1 MSLQK
6 RFKSRYPKAN
16 FADFKTED
24 FFGKPNIFFHNKAG
38 DEETAVFDDDGKDFR
53 SSIYFSKEMKR
64 QLGLAPGFPLELT
77 HNPNPKLEIPAV
89 PFNSE
94 TRESGAL
101 KDALVQQE
109 IYVTPSDKFKIK
121 FRDIFTD
128 TVITHRSSHESRRWL
143 AGPNF
148 EYFPQQ
154 LNFAFFCAT
163 TGCGLSRRILFEDKM
178 RDGKNDLTDS
188 ELILPPQVRSFFWFH
203 VYFTVRRILFELGG
217 VQNSLPLPGDSAFS
231 QTENKY
237 DIPSFERICAEFG
250 ISPNADFR
258 FTRGSNHDLGS
269 VFEYFTNSGYIK
281 TPFKYPSKE
290 TKFEDEGGRA
300 SDGNLVPY
308 IENTEARNQYEYF
321 LCPVSHGLTSAGL
334 SRINQSIE
342 SFCYAILGSQVDAR
356 SSISGSQGSAIETQ
370 RQFLSMVEDAIRNPD
385 ISKSVQRF
393 QLAIE
398 SAKVRLDLAISPGL
412 WLLPSK
418 MVVNTESVVG
428 YNNKLKKA
436 TSFMRIGVNSDLNI
450 PVRRSAPKHNFGSG
464 AVKLPHSGVE
474 TQETKE
480 TRVPKSDS
488 EAGVKLRT
496 KEKQVPKSDSD
507 NKREASEA
515 AGEASDSKAGAKL
528 RTHCFNFAR
537 DQFECFDYC
546 RRWVSLVSFQMNL
559 SLLFGAFDLLLSR
572 SDYAR
577 TNTGW
582 LNFQKIIHP
591 VFIFNESTIPSEG
604 LWPEPSSELYEF
616 ATLRLFASFVYDFV
630 AIKSPLNLTSLNKF
644 EIPRGRH
651 ANR

>member
-1 MSLQK
+1 MSLQR

-16 FADFKTED
+16 FADFKTKD
-24 FFGKPNIFFHNKAG
+24 FFGKPNIFFREG
-38 DEETAVFDDDGKDFR
+38 GEETAVFDDDGKDFR

-77 HNPNPKLEIPAV
+77 HNPNPVLEIPAV
-89 PFNSE
+89 PFHSE
-94 TRESGAL
+94 ALHSEAREAGAL

-121 FRDIFTD
+121 LRDIFSD
-128 TVITHRSSHESRRWL
+128 TVITHRSSHESRKWL

-148 EYFPQQ
+148 EYYPQQ

-163 TGCGLSRRILFEDKM
+163 TGCGVSRRILFENKM
-178 RDGKNDLTDS
+178 REEKNDLTDS

-217 VQNSLPLPGDSAFS
+217 VQNSLPLPGDPAFS
-231 QTENKY
+231 QTKNKY

-258 FTRGSNHDLGS
+258 FTRGDNHDLGS
-269 VFEYFTNSGYIK
+269 VFEYFSYSGYTK

-342 SFCYAILGSQVDAR
+342 SFCYAILGSQVDVR
-356 SSISGSQGSAIETQ
+356 SSIDGSQGSSIETQ
-370 RQFLSMVEDAIRNPD
+370 RQFLSMIEDAIRNPD
-385 ISKSVQRF
+385 LGKSVQRF

-398 SAKVRLDLAISPGL
+398 SAKVRLDLAISPGT

-418 MVVNTESVVG
+418 MILNTESVVG

-436 TSFMRIGVNSDLNI
+436 TSFMKIGINSDLNI
-450 PVRRSAPKHNFGSG
+450 PVKRSAPKHNFKSS

-474 TQETKE
+474 TQNNNQ
-480 TRVPKSDS
+480 D
-488 EAGVKLRT
+488 T
-496 KEKQVPKSDSD
+496 KEKQVKQPEKQAETKETQVTKSETKTVSSSHET
-507 NKREASEA
+507 NLNVLIII
-515 AGEASDSKAGAKL
+515 AGGLA
-528 RTHCFNFAR
+528 
-537 DQFECFDYC
+537 
-546 RRWVSLVSFQMNL
+546 
-559 SLLFGAFDLLLSR
+559 LF
-572 SDYAR
+572 
-577 TNTGW
+577 
-582 LNFQKIIHP
+582 
-591 VFIFNESTIPSEG
+591 
-604 LWPEPSSELYEF
+604 
-616 ATLRLFASFVYDFV
+616 LF
-630 AIKSPLNLTSLNKF
+630 
-644 EIPRGRH
+644 R
-651 ANR
+651 

>member
-6 RFKSRYPKAN
+6 RFKARYPKAN

-38 DEETAVFDDDGKDFR
+38 DGTAVFDDDGKDF
-53 SSIYFSKEMKR
+53 SPSIYFSKEMKR

-94 TRESGAL
+94 TRESGTL

-109 IYVTPSDKFKIK
+109 IYVTPSEKFKIK

-148 EYFPQQ
+148 EYWPQT
-154 LNFAFFCAT
+154 LNFAFYCAT
-163 TGCGLSRRILFEDKM
+163 TGCGVSRRILFEDKM

-188 ELILPPQVRSFFWFH
+188 ELKLPPQVRSFFWFH

-217 VQNSLPLPGDSAFS
+217 PQNSLPLPGDTAFN

-258 FTRGSNHDLGS
+258 FTRGDNHGLGS
-269 VFEYFTNSGYIK
+269 VFEYFSYSGYTK

-342 SFCYAILGSQVDAR
+342 SFCYAILGSQVDVR

-370 RQFLSMVEDAIRNPD
+370 RQFLSMVEDAIRNPE

-436 TSFMRIGVNSDLNI
+436 TTFMRIGVNSDLNI
-450 PVRRSAPKHNFGSG
+450 PVRRSAPKHNLGSR

-474 TQETKE
+474 TQKTKE
-480 TRVPKSDS
+480 TRVVKSEKSD
-488 EAGVKLRT
+488 RT
-496 KEKQVPKSDSD
+496 KKRRWKSEKSEKSESG
-507 NKREASEA
+507 
-515 AGEASDSKAGAKL
+515 AGKLEKAKTVSTSHENNLNVLIIVAGAL
-528 RTHCFNFAR
+528 AWF
-537 DQFECFDYC
+537 
-546 RRWVSLVSFQMNL
+546 
-559 SLLFGAFDLLLSR
+559 LFR
-572 SDYAR
+572 
-577 TNTGW
+577 
-582 LNFQKIIHP
+582 
-591 VFIFNESTIPSEG
+591 
-604 LWPEPSSELYEF
+604 
-616 ATLRLFASFVYDFV
+616 
-630 AIKSPLNLTSLNKF
+630 
-644 EIPRGRH
+644 
-651 ANR
+651 

>member
-6 RFKSRYPKAN
+6 RFKARYPKAN

-38 DEETAVFDDDGKDFR
+38 DGTAVFDDDGKDFR
-53 SSIYFSKEMKR
+53 PSIRFSKEMKR

-94 TRESGAL
+94 TLNSEAGGTGAL
-101 KDALVQQE
+101 KDNLVEQE

-148 EYFPQQ
+148 EYWPQT

-163 TGCGLSRRILFEDKM
+163 TGCGVSQRILIEDKM

-188 ELILPPQVRSFFWFH
+188 ELKIPPQVRSFFWFH

-217 VQNSLPLPGDSAFS
+217 VQNSLPLPGDTAFS

-258 FTRGSNHDLGS
+258 FTRGDNHGLGS
-269 VFEYFTNSGYIK
+269 VFEYFSYSGYTK

-290 TKFEDEGGRA
+290 TKFADEGGRA

-342 SFCYAILGSQVDAR
+342 SFCYAILGSQVDVR

-393 QLAIE
+393 QLAIQ

-450 PVRRSAPKHNFGSG
+450 PVRRSVQKHNLGSR

-474 TQETKE
+474 TQNSVAGATADAEPGKLEKAKHRTKE
-480 TRVPKSDS
+480 TQVVKSEKS
-488 EAGVKLRT
+488 EKS
-496 KEKQVPKSDSD
+496 EK
-507 NKREASEA
+507 
-515 AGEASDSKAGAKL
+515 SKATADAEPGKLEKAKSVSTSHENNLNVLIIVAGAL
-528 RTHCFNFAR
+528 AWF
-537 DQFECFDYC
+537 
-546 RRWVSLVSFQMNL
+546 
-559 SLLFGAFDLLLSR
+559 LFR
-572 SDYAR
+572 
-577 TNTGW
+577 
-582 LNFQKIIHP
+582 
-591 VFIFNESTIPSEG
+591 
-604 LWPEPSSELYEF
+604 
-616 ATLRLFASFVYDFV
+616 
-630 AIKSPLNLTSLNKF
+630 
-644 EIPRGRH
+644 
-651 ANR
+651 

>member
-1 MSLQK
+1 M
-6 RFKSRYPKAN
+6 
-16 FADFKTED
+16 
-24 FFGKPNIFFHNKAG
+24 
-38 DEETAVFDDDGKDFR
+38 
-53 SSIYFSKEMKR
+53 
-64 QLGLAPGFPLELT
+64 
-77 HNPNPKLEIPAV
+77 
-89 PFNSE
+89 
-94 TRESGAL
+94 
-101 KDALVQQE
+101 QQE
-109 IYVTPSDKFKIK
+109 IYVTPSDKFEIK

-163 TGCGLSRRILFEDKM
+163 TGCGVSRRILFEDKM

-217 VQNSLPLPGDSAFS
+217 VQNSLPLPGDTAFN

-258 FTRGSNHDLGS
+258 FTRGDNHGLGS
-269 VFEYFTNSGYIK
+269 VFEYFTNSGYTK

-321 LCPVSHGLTSAGL
+321 LCPVSHSLTSAGL

-342 SFCYAILGSQVDAR
+342 SFCYAILGSQVDVR

-436 TSFMRIGVNSDLNI
+436 TSFMRIGVNSDLSI
-450 PVRRSAPKHNFGSG
+450 PVRCSAPKHNLGSG

-480 TRVPKSDS
+480 TRVAKSDS
-488 EAGVKLRT
+488 DRESGEAAGAKLRT

-507 NKREASEA
+507 REFGEA
-515 AGEASDSKAGAKL
+515 AGVTKTVSTSHETNLNVLIIVAGGLAW
-528 RTHCFNFAR
+528 F
-537 DQFECFDYC
+537 
-546 RRWVSLVSFQMNL
+546 
-559 SLLFGAFDLLLSR
+559 LFR
-572 SDYAR
+572 
-577 TNTGW
+577 
-582 LNFQKIIHP
+582 
-591 VFIFNESTIPSEG
+591 
-604 LWPEPSSELYEF
+604 
-616 ATLRLFASFVYDFV
+616 
-630 AIKSPLNLTSLNKF
+630 
-644 EIPRGRH
+644 
-651 ANR
+651 

>member
-6 RFKSRYPKAN
+6 RFKARYPKAN
-16 FADFKTED
+16 FADFKTGD
-24 FFGKPNIFFHNKAG
+24 FFGKPNIFFHSEAG
-38 DEETAVFDDDGKDFR
+38 EGTTVFDDDGKDFR
-53 SSIYFSKEMKR
+53 SSIFFSKEMKR

-94 TRESGAL
+94 ADNSETL
-101 KDALVQQE
+101 NTIKDNLVEQE
-109 IYVTPSDKFKIK
+109 IYVTPSEKFKIN

-148 EYFPQQ
+148 EYWPQT

-163 TGCGLSRRILFEDKM
+163 TGCGVSRRILFEDKM

-188 ELILPPQVRSFFWFH
+188 ELKIPPQVRSFFWFH

-217 VQNSLPLPGDSAFS
+217 PQNSLPLPGDTAFS

-258 FTRGSNHDLGS
+258 FTRGDNHGLGS
-269 VFEYFTNSGYIK
+269 VFEYFSYSGYTK

-342 SFCYAILGSQVDAR
+342 SFCYAILGSQVDVR

-370 RQFLSMVEDAIRNPD
+370 RQFLSMVEDAIRNPN

-393 QLAIE
+393 QLAIQ
-398 SAKVRLDLAISPGL
+398 SAKVRLNLAISPGL

-436 TSFMRIGVNSDLNI
+436 TTFMRIGVNSDLNI
-450 PVRRSAPKHNFGSG
+450 PVRRSTQKHNLGSR

-474 TQETKE
+474 TQ
-480 TRVPKSDS
+480 DS
-488 EAGVKLRT
+488 GAGATAELEKAKHRT
-496 KEKQVPKSDSD
+496 KEKQVVKSRTKETQVSKSKTRETRDSET
-507 NKREASEA
+507 RE
-515 AGEASDSKAGAKL
+515 
-528 RTHCFNFAR
+528 
-537 DQFECFDYC
+537 
-546 RRWVSLVSFQMNL
+546 
-559 SLLFGAFDLLLSR
+559 
-572 SDYAR
+572 
-577 TNTGW
+577 
-582 LNFQKIIHP
+582 
-591 VFIFNESTIPSEG
+591 
-604 LWPEPSSELYEF
+604 SSETKTVSTSHETNLNVLIIVAGGLAWF
-616 ATLRLFASFVYDFV
+616 LF
-630 AIKSPLNLTSLNKF
+630 
-644 EIPRGRH
+644 R
-651 ANR
+651 

>member
-6 RFKSRYPKAN
+6 RFKARYPKAN
-16 FADFKTED
+16 FADLKTED

-38 DEETAVFDDDGKDFR
+38 EGTTVFDDDGKDFR

-64 QLGLAPGFPLELT
+64 QLGLAPGFPLELA

-94 TRESGAL
+94 TL
-101 KDALVQQE
+101 NTIKDALVQQE
-109 IYVTPSDKFKIK
+109 IYVTPSEKFKIK

-128 TVITHRSSHESRRWL
+128 TVITHRSSQESRRWL

-148 EYFPQQ
+148 EYWPQT
-154 LNFAFFCAT
+154 LNFAFFAAT
-163 TGCGLSRRILFEDKM
+163 TGCGVSRRILFEDKM

-188 ELILPPQVRSFFWFH
+188 ELKLPPQVRSFFWFH

-217 VQNSLPLPGDSAFS
+217 PQNSLPLPGDTAFS

-258 FTRGSNHDLGS
+258 FTRGDNHGLGS
-269 VFEYFTNSGYIK
+269 VFEYFTNSGYTK

-321 LCPVSHGLTSAGL
+321 LCPVSHGLRSAGL

-342 SFCYAILGSQVDAR
+342 SFCYAILGSQVDVR

-436 TSFMRIGVNSDLNI
+436 TTFMRIGVNSDLNI
-450 PVRRSAPKHNFGSG
+450 PVRRSAPKHNLGSR

-474 TQETKE
+474 TRVVKSKTKE
-480 TRVPKSDS
+480 T
-488 EAGVKLRT
+488 
-496 KEKQVPKSDSD
+496 QVPKSKTIETQVPKS
-507 NKREASEA
+507 KTSETREASETRDSET
-515 AGEASDSKAGAKL
+515 GEAASDSEAGAKL
-528 RTHCFNFAR
+528 RTKT
-537 DQFECFDYC
+537 
-546 RRWVSLVSFQMNL
+546 VSTSHETNL
-559 SLLFGAFDLLLSR
+559 NVLIIVAGGLAWFLFR
-572 SDYAR
+572 
-577 TNTGW
+577 
-582 LNFQKIIHP
+582 
-591 VFIFNESTIPSEG
+591 
-604 LWPEPSSELYEF
+604 
-616 ATLRLFASFVYDFV
+616 
-630 AIKSPLNLTSLNKF
+630 
-644 EIPRGRH
+644 
-651 ANR
+651 

>member
-6 RFKSRYPKAN
+6 RFKARYPKAN
-16 FADFKTED
+16 FADFKTGD
-24 FFGKPNIFFHNKAG
+24 FFGKPNIFFQEG
-38 DEETAVFDDDGKDFR
+38 DEGTTVFDDDGKDFR

-94 TRESGAL
+94 IRDRESGEAAYTL

-109 IYVTPSDKFKIK
+109 IYVTPSEKFKIN

-148 EYFPQQ
+148 EYWPQT
-154 LNFAFFCAT
+154 LNFAFFVAT
-163 TGCGLSRRILFEDKM
+163 TGCGVSRRILFEDKM

-188 ELILPPQVRSFFWFH
+188 ELKIPPQVRSFFWFH

-217 VQNSLPLPGDSAFS
+217 PQNSLPLPGDTAFS

-258 FTRGSNHDLGS
+258 FTRGDNHGLGS
-269 VFEYFTNSGYIK
+269 VFEYFSYSGYTK

-342 SFCYAILGSQVDAR
+342 SFCYAILGSQVDVR
-356 SSISGSQGSAIETQ
+356 SSIAGSQGSAIETQ

-450 PVRRSAPKHNFGSG
+450 PVRRSAPNHNLGSR

-474 TQETKE
+474 T
-480 TRVPKSDS
+480 RVVKS
-488 EAGVKLRT
+488 RT
-496 KEKQVPKSDSD
+496 KEKQVVKSNS
-507 NKREASEA
+507 
-515 AGEASDSKAGAKL
+515 GAGAKH
-528 RTHCFNFAR
+528 RTSEKSKTTETR
-537 DQFECFDYC
+537 DRESGVAAASETKT
-546 RRWVSLVSFQMNL
+546 VSTSHETNL
-559 SLLFGAFDLLLSR
+559 NVLIIVAGGLAWFLFR
-572 SDYAR
+572 
-577 TNTGW
+577 
-582 LNFQKIIHP
+582 
-591 VFIFNESTIPSEG
+591 
-604 LWPEPSSELYEF
+604 
-616 ATLRLFASFVYDFV
+616 
-630 AIKSPLNLTSLNKF
+630 
-644 EIPRGRH
+644 
-651 ANR
+651 

>member
-6 RFKSRYPKAN
+6 RFKARYPKAN

-24 FFGKPNIFFHNKAG
+24 FFGKPNIFFHSEAHKAG
-38 DEETAVFDDDGKDFR
+38 DSEAGDEGTTVFDDDGKDFR

-77 HNPNPKLEIPAV
+77 HNPNPKLKIPAV

-94 TRESGAL
+94 TL
-101 KDALVQQE
+101 NTIKDNLVQQE
-109 IYVTPSDKFKIK
+109 IYVTPSEKFKIK

-148 EYFPQQ
+148 EYWPQT

-163 TGCGLSRRILFEDKM
+163 TGCGVSRRILFEDKM

-188 ELILPPQVRSFFWFH
+188 ELKLPPQVRSFFWFH

-217 VQNSLPLPGDSAFS
+217 VQNSLPLPGDTAFS

-258 FTRGSNHDLGS
+258 FTRGDNHGLGS
-269 VFEYFTNSGYIK
+269 VFEYFTNSGYTK

-342 SFCYAILGSQVDAR
+342 SFCYAILGSQVDVH
-356 SSISGSQGSAIETQ
+356 SSIAGFQGSAIETQ

-450 PVRRSAPKHNFGSG
+450 LVRRSTQKHNFGRG

-474 TQETKE
+474 RKHIEVGTSENKATADAEPGKLEKAKQQAETKE
-480 TRVPKSDS
+480 TQVVKSEKSEKS
-488 EAGVKLRT
+488 EAKTVSTSHENNLN
-496 KEKQVPKSDSD
+496 VLIII
-507 NKREASEA
+507 
-515 AGEASDSKAGAKL
+515 AGGLAW
-528 RTHCFNFAR
+528 F
-537 DQFECFDYC
+537 
-546 RRWVSLVSFQMNL
+546 
-559 SLLFGAFDLLLSR
+559 LFR
-572 SDYAR
+572 
-577 TNTGW
+577 
-582 LNFQKIIHP
+582 
-591 VFIFNESTIPSEG
+591 
-604 LWPEPSSELYEF
+604 
-616 ATLRLFASFVYDFV
+616 
-630 AIKSPLNLTSLNKF
+630 
-644 EIPRGRH
+644 
-651 ANR
+651 

>member
-6 RFKSRYPKAN
+6 RFKARYPKAN
-16 FADFKTED
+16 FADFKTGD
-24 FFGKPNIFFHNKAG
+24 FFGKPNIFFQEG
-38 DEETAVFDDDGKDFR
+38 DEGTTVFDDDGKDFR

-94 TRESGAL
+94 ADNSETLNSEAGGTGAL
-101 KDALVQQE
+101 KDNLVQQE
-109 IYVTPSDKFKIK
+109 IYVTPSEKFKIN

-148 EYFPQQ
+148 EYWPQT
-154 LNFAFFCAT
+154 LNFAFFAAT
-163 TGCGLSRRILFEDKM
+163 TGCGVSRRILFEDKM

-188 ELILPPQVRSFFWFH
+188 ELKIPPQVRSFFWFH

-217 VQNSLPLPGDSAFS
+217 PQNSLPLPGDTAFS

-258 FTRGSNHDLGS
+258 FTRGDNHGLGS
-269 VFEYFTNSGYIK
+269 VFEYFSYSGYTK

-342 SFCYAILGSQVDAR
+342 SFCYAILGSQVDVR

-370 RQFLSMVEDAIRNPD
+370 RQFLSMVEDAIRNPE

-450 PVRRSAPKHNFGSG
+450 PVRRSAPNHNLGSR

-474 TQETKE
+474 T
-480 TRVPKSDS
+480 RVVKS
-488 EAGVKLRT
+488 GT
-496 KEKQVPKSDSD
+496 KEKQVVKSKTSEKSKTTETRDSETGD
-507 NKREASEA
+507 SGAGVTKETSETKTVSTSHETNLNVLIIV
-515 AGEASDSKAGAKL
+515 AGGLAW
-528 RTHCFNFAR
+528 F
-537 DQFECFDYC
+537 
-546 RRWVSLVSFQMNL
+546 
-559 SLLFGAFDLLLSR
+559 LFR
-572 SDYAR
+572 
-577 TNTGW
+577 
-582 LNFQKIIHP
+582 
-591 VFIFNESTIPSEG
+591 
-604 LWPEPSSELYEF
+604 
-616 ATLRLFASFVYDFV
+616 
-630 AIKSPLNLTSLNKF
+630 
-644 EIPRGRH
+644 
-651 ANR
+651 

>member
-6 RFKSRYPKAN
+6 RFKARYPKAN
-16 FADFKTED
+16 FADFKTGD

-38 DEETAVFDDDGKDFR
+38 EGTTVFDDDGKDFR

-89 PFNSE
+89 PFNTE
-94 TRESGAL
+94 TL
-101 KDALVQQE
+101 NTIKDNLVQQE
-109 IYVTPSDKFKIK
+109 IYVTPSEKFKIK

-148 EYFPQQ
+148 EYWPQT
-154 LNFAFFCAT
+154 LNFAFFAAT
-163 TGCGLSRRILFEDKM
+163 TGCGVSRRILFEDKM

-217 VQNSLPLPGDSAFS
+217 VQNSLPLPGDTAFN

-258 FTRGSNHDLGS
+258 FTRGENHGLGS
-269 VFEYFTNSGYIK
+269 VFKYFTNSGYIK

-342 SFCYAILGSQVDAR
+342 SFCYAILGSQVDVR
-356 SSISGSQGSAIETQ
+356 SSIAGSQGSAIETQ
-370 RQFLSMVEDAIRNPD
+370 RQFLSMIEDAIRNPD

-412 WLLPSK
+412 WLLPSR

-436 TSFMRIGVNSDLNI
+436 TSFMKIGVNSDLNI
-450 PVRRSAPKHNFGSG
+450 PVRRSALKHNLGSR

-474 TQETKE
+474 TPE
-480 TRVPKSDS
+480 
-488 EAGVKLRT
+488 T
-496 KEKQVPKSDSD
+496 KEKQVVKSKTSKTTETRDSETGD
-507 NKREASEA
+507 SGAGESQAA
-515 AGEASDSKAGAKL
+515 AGVTKETKTVSTSHETNLNVLIIVAGGLAW
-528 RTHCFNFAR
+528 F
-537 DQFECFDYC
+537 
-546 RRWVSLVSFQMNL
+546 
-559 SLLFGAFDLLLSR
+559 LFR
-572 SDYAR
+572 
-577 TNTGW
+577 
-582 LNFQKIIHP
+582 
-591 VFIFNESTIPSEG
+591 
-604 LWPEPSSELYEF
+604 
-616 ATLRLFASFVYDFV
+616 
-630 AIKSPLNLTSLNKF
+630 
-644 EIPRGRH
+644 
-651 ANR
+651 

>member
-6 RFKSRYPKAN
+6 RFKARYPKAN
-16 FADFKTED
+16 FADFKTGD
-24 FFGKPNIFFHNKAG
+24 FFGKPNIFFQEG
-38 DEETAVFDDDGKDFR
+38 DEGTTVFDDDGKDFR

-94 TRESGAL
+94 AGKASETL
-101 KDALVQQE
+101 NTIKDALVQQE
-109 IYVTPSDKFKIK
+109 IYVTPSEKFKIK

-148 EYFPQQ
+148 EYWPQT

-163 TGCGLSRRILFEDKM
+163 TGCGVSRRILFEDKM

-188 ELILPPQVRSFFWFH
+188 ELKIPPQVRSFFWFH

-217 VQNSLPLPGDSAFS
+217 PQNSLPLPGDTAFS

-258 FTRGSNHDLGS
+258 FTRGDNHGLGS
-269 VFEYFTNSGYIK
+269 VFEYFSYSGYTK

-342 SFCYAILGSQVDAR
+342 SFCYAILGSQVDVR
-356 SSISGSQGSAIETQ
+356 SSIAGSQGSAIETQ

-393 QLAIE
+393 QLAIQ

-436 TSFMRIGVNSDLNI
+436 TTFMRIGVNSDLNI
-450 PVRRSAPKHNFGSG
+450 PVRRSAPKHNLGSR

-474 TQETKE
+474 T
-480 TRVPKSDS
+480 RVVKS
-488 EAGVKLRT
+488 KT
-496 KEKQVPKSDSD
+496 KEKQVPKSNS
-507 NKREASEA
+507 
-515 AGEASDSKAGAKL
+515 GAGAKH
-528 RTHCFNFAR
+528 RTSEKSKTTETR
-537 DQFECFDYC
+537 DSETGDSGAGVTKETSETKT
-546 RRWVSLVSFQMNL
+546 VSTSHETNL
-559 SLLFGAFDLLLSR
+559 NVLIIVAGGLAWFLFR
-572 SDYAR
+572 
-577 TNTGW
+577 
-582 LNFQKIIHP
+582 
-591 VFIFNESTIPSEG
+591 
-604 LWPEPSSELYEF
+604 
-616 ATLRLFASFVYDFV
+616 
-630 AIKSPLNLTSLNKF
+630 
-644 EIPRGRH
+644 
-651 ANR
+651 

>member
-6 RFKSRYPKAN
+6 RFKARYPKAN
-16 FADFKTED
+16 FADFKTGD
-24 FFGKPNIFFHNKAG
+24 FFGKPNIFFQEG
-38 DEETAVFDDDGKDFR
+38 DEGTTVFDDDGKDFR

-94 TRESGAL
+94 ANKPDNTETL
-101 KDALVQQE
+101 NTIKDNLVQQE
-109 IYVTPSDKFKIK
+109 IYVTPSEKFKIN

-148 EYFPQQ
+148 EYWPQT

-163 TGCGLSRRILFEDKM
+163 TGCGVSRRILFEDKM

-188 ELILPPQVRSFFWFH
+188 ELKLPPQVRSFFWFH

-217 VQNSLPLPGDSAFS
+217 PQNSLPLPGDTAFS

-258 FTRGSNHDLGS
+258 FTRGDNHGLGS
-269 VFEYFTNSGYIK
+269 VFEYFSYSGYTK

-342 SFCYAILGSQVDAR
+342 SFCYAILGSQVDVR

-436 TSFMRIGVNSDLNI
+436 TTFMRIGVNSDLNI
-450 PVRRSAPKHNFGSG
+450 PVRRSAPKHNLGSR

-474 TQETKE
+474 T
-480 TRVPKSDS
+480 RVVKS
-488 EAGVKLRT
+488 GT
-496 KEKQVPKSDSD
+496 KEKQVAKSKTSETRDSETSESGAGESRSSKR
-507 NKREASEA
+507 NKQKASETKTVSTSHETNLNVLIIV
-515 AGEASDSKAGAKL
+515 AGGLAW
-528 RTHCFNFAR
+528 F
-537 DQFECFDYC
+537 
-546 RRWVSLVSFQMNL
+546 
-559 SLLFGAFDLLLSR
+559 LFR
-572 SDYAR
+572 
-577 TNTGW
+577 
-582 LNFQKIIHP
+582 
-591 VFIFNESTIPSEG
+591 
-604 LWPEPSSELYEF
+604 
-616 ATLRLFASFVYDFV
+616 
-630 AIKSPLNLTSLNKF
+630 
-644 EIPRGRH
+644 
-651 ANR
+651 

>member
-6 RFKSRYPKAN
+6 RFKARYPKAN

-38 DEETAVFDDDGKDFR
+38 DGTTVFDDDGKDFR
-53 SSIYFSKEMKR
+53 SSIFFSKEMKR

-77 HNPNPKLEIPAV
+77 YNPNPKLEIPAV

-94 TRESGAL
+94 TL
-101 KDALVQQE
+101 NTIKDNLVQQE
-109 IYVTPSDKFKIK
+109 IYVTPSEKFKIK

-148 EYFPQQ
+148 EYWSQT

-163 TGCGLSRRILFEDKM
+163 TGCGVSRRILFEDKM

-188 ELILPPQVRSFFWFH
+188 ELKIPPQVRSFFWFH

-217 VQNSLPLPGDSAFS
+217 PQNSLPLPGDTAFN

-258 FTRGSNHDLGS
+258 FTRGDNHGLGS
-269 VFEYFTNSGYIK
+269 VFEYFSYSGYTK

-290 TKFEDEGGRA
+290 TKFADEGGRA

-334 SRINQSIE
+334 SRINQTIE
-342 SFCYAILGSQVDAR
+342 SFCYAILGSQVDVR

-393 QLAIE
+393 QLAIQ

-436 TSFMRIGVNSDLNI
+436 TTFMRIGVNSDLNI
-450 PVRRSAPKHNFGSG
+450 PVRRSAQKHNLGSR

-474 TQETKE
+474 TQ
-480 TRVPKSDS
+480 VVKSEKS
-488 EAGVKLRT
+488 E
-496 KEKQVPKSDSD
+496 
-507 NKREASEA
+507 KREKSEKSEKSEKREKSEVKA
-515 AGEASDSKAGAKL
+515 FSTSHENNLNVLIIVAGAL
-528 RTHCFNFAR
+528 AWF
-537 DQFECFDYC
+537 
-546 RRWVSLVSFQMNL
+546 
-559 SLLFGAFDLLLSR
+559 LFR
-572 SDYAR
+572 
-577 TNTGW
+577 
-582 LNFQKIIHP
+582 
-591 VFIFNESTIPSEG
+591 
-604 LWPEPSSELYEF
+604 
-616 ATLRLFASFVYDFV
+616 
-630 AIKSPLNLTSLNKF
+630 
-644 EIPRGRH
+644 
-651 ANR
+651 

>member
-6 RFKSRYPKAN
+6 RFKARYPKAN
-16 FADFKTED
+16 FADFKTGD
-24 FFGKPNIFFHNKAG
+24 FFGKPNIFFQEG
-38 DEETAVFDDDGKDFR
+38 DEGTTVFDDDGKDFR

-94 TRESGAL
+94 TLNSKAGGTGAL
-101 KDALVQQE
+101 KDNLVEQE
-109 IYVTPSDKFKIK
+109 IYVTPSEKFKIN

-148 EYFPQQ
+148 EYWPQT
-154 LNFAFFCAT
+154 LNFAFFVAT
-163 TGCGLSRRILFEDKM
+163 TGCGVSRRILFEDKM
-178 RDGKNDLTDS
+178 RDGENDLTDS
-188 ELILPPQVRSFFWFH
+188 ELKLPPQVRSFFWFH

-217 VQNSLPLPGDSAFS
+217 SQNSLPLPGDTAFS

-258 FTRGSNHDLGS
+258 FTRGDNHGLGS
-269 VFEYFTNSGYIK
+269 VFEYFSYSGYTK

-342 SFCYAILGSQVDAR
+342 SFCYAILGSQVDVR

-450 PVRRSAPKHNFGSG
+450 PVRRSAPNHNLGSR

-474 TQETKE
+474 T
-480 TRVPKSDS
+480 RVVKS
-488 EAGVKLRT
+488 GT
-496 KEKQVPKSDSD
+496 KEKQVPKSKTSEKSKTTETRDSETGD
-507 NKREASEA
+507 SGAGVTKETSGASEA
-515 AGEASDSKAGAKL
+515 KTVSTSHENNLNVLIIVAGGLAW
-528 RTHCFNFAR
+528 F
-537 DQFECFDYC
+537 
-546 RRWVSLVSFQMNL
+546 
-559 SLLFGAFDLLLSR
+559 LFR
-572 SDYAR
+572 
-577 TNTGW
+577 
-582 LNFQKIIHP
+582 
-591 VFIFNESTIPSEG
+591 
-604 LWPEPSSELYEF
+604 
-616 ATLRLFASFVYDFV
+616 
-630 AIKSPLNLTSLNKF
+630 
-644 EIPRGRH
+644 
-651 ANR
+651 

>member
-6 RFKSRYPKAN
+6 RFKARYPKAN
-16 FADFKTED
+16 FADFKTGD
-24 FFGKPNIFFHNKAG
+24 FFGKPNIFFHSEAG
-38 DEETAVFDDDGKDFR
+38 DSEAGDSEAGDSEAGDSEAGYEETTVFDDDGKDFR

-94 TRESGAL
+94 AGETLNSEAGGTGAL
-101 KDALVQQE
+101 KDNLVQQE
-109 IYVTPSDKFKIK
+109 IYVTPSEKFKIK

-148 EYFPQQ
+148 EYWPQT
-154 LNFAFFCAT
+154 LNFAFFLAT
-163 TGCGLSRRILFEDKM
+163 TGCGVSRRILFEDKM

-188 ELILPPQVRSFFWFH
+188 ELKLPPQVRSFFWFH

-217 VQNSLPLPGDSAFS
+217 PQNSLPLPGDTAFS

-258 FTRGSNHDLGS
+258 FTRGDNHGLGS
-269 VFEYFTNSGYIK
+269 VFEYFSYSGYTK

-342 SFCYAILGSQVDAR
+342 SFCYAILGSQVDVR

-370 RQFLSMVEDAIRNPD
+370 RQFLSMVEDAIRNPE

-450 PVRRSAPKHNFGSG
+450 PVRRSAPNHNLGSR

-474 TQETKE
+474 T
-480 TRVPKSDS
+480 RV
-488 EAGVKLRT
+488 VKNRT
-496 KEKQVPKSDSD
+496 KEKQVAKSKTSETRDSETRD
-507 NKREASEA
+507 RES
-515 AGEASDSKAGAKL
+515 GDSGCGAWKAGVTKE
-528 RTHCFNFAR
+528 TS
-537 DQFECFDYC
+537 ETKT
-546 RRWVSLVSFQMNL
+546 VSTSHETNL
-559 SLLFGAFDLLLSR
+559 NVLIIVAGGLAWFLFR
-572 SDYAR
+572 
-577 TNTGW
+577 
-582 LNFQKIIHP
+582 
-591 VFIFNESTIPSEG
+591 
-604 LWPEPSSELYEF
+604 
-616 ATLRLFASFVYDFV
+616 
-630 AIKSPLNLTSLNKF
+630 
-644 EIPRGRH
+644 
-651 ANR
+651 

>member
-6 RFKSRYPKAN
+6 RFKARYPKAN
-16 FADFKTED
+16 FADFKTGD
-24 FFGKPNIFFHNKAG
+24 FFGKPNIFFHSEAHKAG
-38 DEETAVFDDDGKDFR
+38 DSEAGYEETAVFDDDGKDFR

-94 TRESGAL
+94 AATGTALHTL
-101 KDALVQQE
+101 KDNLVQQE
-109 IYVTPSDKFKIK
+109 IYVTPSEKFKIK
-121 FRDIFTD
+121 FRDIITD

-148 EYFPQQ
+148 EYWPQT

-163 TGCGLSRRILFEDKM
+163 TGCGVSRRILFEDKM

-188 ELILPPQVRSFFWFH
+188 ELKLPPQVRSFFRFH

-258 FTRGSNHDLGS
+258 FTRGDNHGLGS
-269 VFEYFTNSGYIK
+269 VFEYFTNSDYTK
-281 TPFKYPSKE
+281 TPYEYPSKE

-342 SFCYAILGSQVDAR
+342 SFCYAILGSQVDVR
-356 SSISGSQGSAIETQ
+356 SSIAGSQGSAIETQ

-436 TSFMRIGVNSDLNI
+436 TTFMRIGVNSDLNI
-450 PVRRSAPKHNFGSG
+450 PVRRSTQKHNLGSR
-464 AVKLPHSGVE
+464 AVKLPHSGAE
-474 TQETKE
+474 TQKNNQENKAKQQATENPAKQQATGNPATADAE
-480 TRVPKSDS
+480 PGKP
-488 EAGVKLRT
+488 EATENLEKAKPRT
-496 KEKQVPKSDSD
+496 KTVSTSHENNFNVLIII
-507 NKREASEA
+507 
-515 AGEASDSKAGAKL
+515 AGGLAW
-528 RTHCFNFAR
+528 F
-537 DQFECFDYC
+537 
-546 RRWVSLVSFQMNL
+546 
-559 SLLFGAFDLLLSR
+559 LFR
-572 SDYAR
+572 
-577 TNTGW
+577 
-582 LNFQKIIHP
+582 
-591 VFIFNESTIPSEG
+591 
-604 LWPEPSSELYEF
+604 
-616 ATLRLFASFVYDFV
+616 
-630 AIKSPLNLTSLNKF
+630 
-644 EIPRGRH
+644 
-651 ANR
+651 

>member
-6 RFKSRYPKAN
+6 RVKARYPKAN
-16 FADFKTED
+16 FADFKTGD
-24 FFGKPNIFFHNKAG
+24 FFGKPNIFFHSEVGDSEAG
-38 DEETAVFDDDGKDFR
+38 DEETTVFDDDGKDFR

-94 TRESGAL
+94 AATGTL

-109 IYVTPSDKFKIK
+109 IYVTPSDKFEIK

-148 EYFPQQ
+148 EYWPQQ
-154 LNFAFFCAT
+154 LNFAFFAAT
-163 TGCGLSRRILFEDKM
+163 TGCGVSRRILFEDKM

-188 ELILPPQVRSFFWFH
+188 ELKLPPQVRSFFWFH

-217 VQNSLPLPGDSAFS
+217 VQNSLPLPGDTAFS

-258 FTRGSNHDLGS
+258 FTKGDNHGLGS
-269 VFEYFTNSGYIK
+269 VFEYFANSGYTK

-321 LCPVSHGLTSAGL
+321 LCLVSHGLTSAGL

-342 SFCYAILGSQVDAR
+342 SFCYAILGSQVDVR
-356 SSISGSQGSAIETQ
+356 SSIAGSQGSAIETQ

-398 SAKVRLDLAISPGL
+398 SGKVRLDLAISPGL

-436 TSFMRIGVNSDLNI
+436 TIFMKIGINSDLNI
-450 PVRRSAPKHNFGSG
+450 PVRRSTQKHNFGRG

-474 TQETKE
+474 RKHIEVGTSENKATENPATAELEKAKQQAETKE
-480 TRVPKSDS
+480 TQVVKSEKSETSDS
-488 EAGVKLRT
+488 E
-496 KEKQVPKSDSD
+496 
-507 NKREASEA
+507 
-515 AGEASDSKAGAKL
+515 AGAKL
-528 RTHCFNFAR
+528 RTKT
-537 DQFECFDYC
+537 
-546 RRWVSLVSFQMNL
+546 VSTSHENNL
-559 SLLFGAFDLLLSR
+559 NVLIIIAGGLAWFLFR
-572 SDYAR
+572 
-577 TNTGW
+577 
-582 LNFQKIIHP
+582 
-591 VFIFNESTIPSEG
+591 
-604 LWPEPSSELYEF
+604 
-616 ATLRLFASFVYDFV
+616 
-630 AIKSPLNLTSLNKF
+630 
-644 EIPRGRH
+644 
-651 ANR
+651 

>member
-6 RFKSRYPKAN
+6 RFKARYPKAN
-16 FADFKTED
+16 FADFKTGD
-24 FFGKPNIFFHNKAG
+24 FFGKPNIFFREG
-38 DEETAVFDDDGKDFR
+38 DEGTTVFDDDGKDFR

-89 PFNSE
+89 PFHSEADNSE
-94 TRESGAL
+94 TL
-101 KDALVQQE
+101 NTIKDNLVQQE
-109 IYVTPSDKFKIK
+109 IYVTPSEKFKIK

-148 EYFPQQ
+148 EYWPQT
-154 LNFAFFCAT
+154 LNFAFFITT
-163 TGCGLSRRILFEDKM
+163 TGCGVSRRILFEDKM

-217 VQNSLPLPGDSAFS
+217 PQNSLPLPGDTAFS

-258 FTRGSNHDLGS
+258 FTRGDNHGLGS
-269 VFEYFTNSGYIK
+269 VFEYFSYSGYTK

-342 SFCYAILGSQVDAR
+342 SFCYAILGSQVDVR

-370 RQFLSMVEDAIRNPD
+370 RQLLSMVEDAIRNPD

-428 YNNKLKKA
+428 YNNKMKKA

-450 PVRRSAPKHNFGSG
+450 PVRRSTQKHNLGSR

-474 TQETKE
+474 T
-480 TRVPKSDS
+480 RVVKSDS
-488 EAGVKLRT
+488 EAGVT
-496 KEKQVPKSDSD
+496 KEKQVAKSKTSEKSRTTETRDS
-507 NKREASEA
+507 ETGEAASETR
-515 AGEASDSKAGAKL
+515 E
-528 RTHCFNFAR
+528 
-537 DQFECFDYC
+537 
-546 RRWVSLVSFQMNL
+546 
-559 SLLFGAFDLLLSR
+559 
-572 SDYAR
+572 
-577 TNTGW
+577 
-582 LNFQKIIHP
+582 
-591 VFIFNESTIPSEG
+591 
-604 LWPEPSSELYEF
+604 SSETKTVSTSHETNLNVLIIVAGGLAWF
-616 ATLRLFASFVYDFV
+616 LF
-630 AIKSPLNLTSLNKF
+630 
-644 EIPRGRH
+644 R
-651 ANR
+651 

>member
-6 RFKSRYPKAN
+6 RFKARYPKAN

-38 DEETAVFDDDGKDFR
+38 DGTAVFDDDGKDFR
-53 SSIYFSKEMKR
+53 PSIRFSKEMKR

-89 PFNSE
+89 PFHGE
-94 TRESGAL
+94 IRDRESGAL
-101 KDALVQQE
+101 KDNLVQQE

-148 EYFPQQ
+148 EYWPQT

-163 TGCGLSRRILFEDKM
+163 TGCGVSRRILIEDKM

-188 ELILPPQVRSFFWFH
+188 ELKIPPQVRSFFWFH

-217 VQNSLPLPGDSAFS
+217 PQNSLPLPGDTAFS

-258 FTRGSNHDLGS
+258 FTRGDNHGLGS
-269 VFEYFTNSGYIK
+269 VFEYFSYSGYTK
-281 TPFKYPSKE
+281 TPYDYPSKE
-290 TKFEDEGGRA
+290 TKFADEGGRA

-308 IENTEARNQYEYF
+308 IENIEARNQYEYF

-342 SFCYAILGSQVDAR
+342 SFCYAILGSQVDVR

-393 QLAIE
+393 QLAIQ

-436 TSFMRIGVNSDLNI
+436 TTFMRIGVNSDLNI
-450 PVRRSAPKHNFGSG
+450 PVRRSTQKHNLGSR

-474 TQETKE
+474 TQNS
-480 TRVPKSDS
+480 V
-488 EAGVKLRT
+488 
-496 KEKQVPKSDSD
+496 
-507 NKREASEA
+507 
-515 AGEASDSKAGAKL
+515 AGAKL
-528 RTHCFNFAR
+528 RTKETQVVKSEKSEKIEKNEKSEAKA
-537 DQFECFDYC
+537 
-546 RRWVSLVSFQMNL
+546 VSTSHENNL
-559 SLLFGAFDLLLSR
+559 NVLIIVAGALAWFLFR
-572 SDYAR
+572 
-577 TNTGW
+577 
-582 LNFQKIIHP
+582 
-591 VFIFNESTIPSEG
+591 
-604 LWPEPSSELYEF
+604 
-616 ATLRLFASFVYDFV
+616 
-630 AIKSPLNLTSLNKF
+630 
-644 EIPRGRH
+644 
-651 ANR
+651 

>member
-6 RFKSRYPKAN
+6 RFKARYPKAN

-38 DEETAVFDDDGKDFR
+38 DGTAVFDDDGKDFR
-53 SSIYFSKEMKR
+53 PSIYFSKEMKR

-89 PFNSE
+89 PFHGEAS
-94 TRESGAL
+94 ESGAL
-101 KDALVQQE
+101 KDNLVEQE

-148 EYFPQQ
+148 EYWPQT

-163 TGCGLSRRILFEDKM
+163 TGCGVSRRILIEDKM

-188 ELILPPQVRSFFWFH
+188 ELKLPPQVRSFFWFH

-217 VQNSLPLPGDSAFS
+217 VQNSLPLPGDTAFS

-237 DIPSFERICAEFG
+237 NIPSFERICAEFG

-258 FTRGSNHDLGS
+258 FTRGDNHGLGS
-269 VFEYFTNSGYIK
+269 VFEYFSYSGYTK

-290 TKFEDEGGRA
+290 TKFADEGGRA

-342 SFCYAILGSQVDAR
+342 SFCYAILGSQVDVR

-370 RQFLSMVEDAIRNPD
+370 RQFLSMVEDAIRNPN

-393 QLAIE
+393 QLAIQ

-436 TSFMRIGVNSDLNI
+436 TTFMRIGVNSDLNI
-450 PVRRSAPKHNFGSG
+450 PVRRSTQKHNLGSR

-474 TQETKE
+474 TRNSGAGATADAETQSSSQPGKPE
-480 TRVPKSDS
+480 K
-488 EAGVKLRT
+488 AKLRT
-496 KEKQVPKSDSD
+496 KETQVV
-507 NKREASEA
+507 KREKSEKIEKNEKSEA
-515 AGEASDSKAGAKL
+515 KAVSTSHENNLNVLIIVAGAL
-528 RTHCFNFAR
+528 AWF
-537 DQFECFDYC
+537 
-546 RRWVSLVSFQMNL
+546 
-559 SLLFGAFDLLLSR
+559 LFR
-572 SDYAR
+572 
-577 TNTGW
+577 
-582 LNFQKIIHP
+582 
-591 VFIFNESTIPSEG
+591 
-604 LWPEPSSELYEF
+604 
-616 ATLRLFASFVYDFV
+616 
-630 AIKSPLNLTSLNKF
+630 
-644 EIPRGRH
+644 
-651 ANR
+651 

>member
-6 RFKSRYPKAN
+6 RFKTRYPKAN

-24 FFGKPNIFFHNKAG
+24 FFGKPNIFFREG

-53 SSIYFSKEMKR
+53 SRIYFSKEMKR

-89 PFNSE
+89 PFNGEASE
-94 TRESGAL
+94 TLHTL

-121 FRDIFTD
+121 FRDIFSD

-148 EYFPQQ
+148 EYYPQQ
-154 LNFAFFCAT
+154 LNFAT
-163 TGCGLSRRILFEDKM
+163 TGCGVSRRILFEDKM

-217 VQNSLPLPGDSAFS
+217 VQNSLPLPGDPAFS

-258 FTRGSNHDLGS
+258 FTRDDNHGLGS
-269 VFEYFTNSGYIK
+269 VFEYFTNSGYFK

-321 LCPVSHGLTSAGL
+321 ICPISHGLTSAGL

-342 SFCYAILGSQVDAR
+342 SFFFAILGSQVNVR
-356 SSISGSQGSAIETQ
+356 SSIAGSQGSSIETQ
-370 RQFLSMVEDAIRNPD
+370 REFLSLVEDAIRNPD
-385 ISKSVQRF
+385 LGKSVQRF

-398 SAKVRLDLAISPGL
+398 SAKVRLDLAISPGT

-436 TSFMRIGVNSDLNI
+436 TSFMKIGVNSDLNI
-450 PVRRSAPKHNFGSG
+450 PVRRSAPKHNFGPG

-474 TQETKE
+474 TQNNKQETKE
-480 TRVPKSDS
+480 TRVVKSEKSEKSDSDS
-488 EAGVKLRT
+488 EAG
-496 KEKQVPKSDSD
+496 
-507 NKREASEA
+507 EA
-515 AGEASDSKAGAKL
+515 AGEAASKAAGVASEAK
-528 RTHCFNFAR
+528 T
-537 DQFECFDYC
+537 
-546 RRWVSLVSFQMNL
+546 VSTSHETNL
-559 SLLFGAFDLLLSR
+559 NVLIIIAGGLAWFLFR
-572 SDYAR
+572 
-577 TNTGW
+577 
-582 LNFQKIIHP
+582 
-591 VFIFNESTIPSEG
+591 
-604 LWPEPSSELYEF
+604 
-616 ATLRLFASFVYDFV
+616 
-630 AIKSPLNLTSLNKF
+630 
-644 EIPRGRH
+644 
-651 ANR
+651 